1 MTPFPRDAYRP
12 LVPYAPDRRPVPV
25 DLSDNTSR
33 WGPHPAALRIV
44 REAEFETLTRYP
56 AVYADSLKAAVA
68 RRFGVPLECI
78 ATGCGSDDLMDST
91 LRAAGEPGE
100 EVVYMP
106 PTFSMIEI
114 FSQMNGMKLRPVP
127 VLSAADPTIL
137 LEDDPALV
145 YVCRPNNPTGDSLP
159 REWVMRLLEAAGK
172 DGPIVLLDEA
182 YSDFAEDDFLEI
194 ATSTPRLLILRTMS
208 KAYGLAGLRVGFA
221 IGSPEVVAEVEK
233 SRGPYKVNRIAE
245 AAAAAA
251 LDDVEGWIP
260 EVLARTK
267 AERERLSLELSRRG
281 LLPSPSQANF
291 ILLPLPMGKTSGEVT
306 ASLRDRGVA
315 IRPFPDLPGIGDSI
329 RISVGRPEETDLLLS
344 ALDEALQ

>member
-1 MTPFPRDAYRP
+1 MTPFPREAYRP

-44 REAEFETLTRYP
+44 REAELDTLTRYP
-56 AVYADSLKAAVA
+56 AVYADPLKAAIS
-68 RRFGVPLECI
+68 RRFGVPVECI

-91 LRAAGEPGE
+91 LRASGEPGE

-114 FSQMNGMKLRPVP
+114 FSQMNGMKLRPVS
-127 VLSAADPTIL
+127 VEDAEDPTVL
-137 LEDDPALV
+137 LRDGPALV
-145 YVCRPNNPTGDSLP
+145 YVCRPNNPTGDSLS
-159 REWVMRLLEAAGK
+159 REWVTQLLDAVGA

-182 YSDFAEDDFLEI
+182 YADFADEDFLAE
-194 ATSTPRLLILRTMS
+194 AVSTPRLLILRTMS
-208 KAYGLAGLRVGFA
+208 KVYGLAGLRVGFA

-233 SRGPYKVNRIAE
+233 SRGPYKVNRLAE

-260 EVLARTK
+260 EVLAKTK
-267 AERERLSLELSRRG
+267 AERGRLFGELVQRG
-281 LLPSPSQANF
+281 LSPQPSQANF
-291 ILLPLPMGKTSGEVT
+291 LLLPLPNGKAAREVT
-306 ASLRDRGVA
+306 AALRERGVA
-315 IRPFPDLPGIGDSI
+315 IRPFPDLPGFGETI
-329 RISVGRPEETDLLLS
+329 RISIGRPDEMDLFLH